1 MTRVVKVA
9 VAGCGTVGGAL
20 IDLLER
26 HGEALQRRRGLR
38 VAVTRVL
45 VRDAARPRS
54 VGVDRALFTDRV
66 DEFLETPSDIV
77 VEAIGGTTAARDIA
91 HGALARGRRL
101 VTANKALLRVEGP
114 ALDALARAHRAAGA
128 ALDFEAAV
136 GGSVPVVR
144 LLRESLAGHGLQR
157 IRGVLNGTTNY
168 ILSRVEQGLPFAEAL
183 AQAQRAGFAEADPSR
198 DLDGTDAADKIA
210 VLAWL
215 GFGVDPSSLEIRT
228 SGIDASWAEEA
239 RAAARRGRAVR
250 LVATAVRIGDS
261 VQATVAPR
269 VVPRGHPF
277 AQVRDEQNLIQ
288 LESESAGT
296 LTVAGAGAGG
306 SATASAVLADILR
319 HGAFDAAS

>member
-1 MTRVVKVA
+1 MTHVVKVA

-26 HGEALQRRRGLR
+26 HGDALQRRRGLR

-45 VRDAARPRS
+45 VRDASRPRS
-54 VGVDRALFTDRV
+54 IALDRALLTDRV
-66 DEFLETPSDIV
+66 DEFLDTPADIV
-77 VEAIGGTTAARDIA
+77 VEAIGGTTAAREIA
-91 HGALARGRRL
+91 HGALGRGRRL

-114 ALDALARAHRAAGA
+114 ALDALAHAHRAAGA
-128 ALDFEAAV
+128 SLDFEAAV

-168 ILSRVEQGLPFAEAL
+168 ILSRVERGMAFADAV
-183 AQAQRAGFAEADPSR
+183 AQAKRAGFAEADPTR

-215 GFGVDPSSLEIRT
+215 GFGVDPASLDIRT
-228 SGIDASWAEEA
+228 RGIDDTLAQEA

-250 LVATAVRIGDS
+250 LVATAIRIGES
-261 VQATVAPR
+261 VQASVAPR

-319 HGAFDAAS
+319 TGAPYAAS